1 MLDVFLYLFLLNKG
15 VMQMAYCIYL
25 RKSRKDLELEKSEK
39 YDTLTRHR
47 NTLLELA
54 HKRSLVIGQIYEEVV
69 SGDSIAAR
77 PQMQQLLNDVAEGKW
92 EGVLVMEIE
101 RLARGDTSDQGIVAR
116 TFTYSNTLIITPMKT
131 YNPADEF
138 DQEYL
143 DFELFM
149 SRREYNTIKRRMHTG
164 MISSCKEGNYIHN
177 TPPFGY
183 DRVKNE
189 GAKGFHLEP
198 KAGEAEIVKLIFD
211 WYTKGILQDDGT
223 YKPIGT
229 SLIANK
235 LNTEYSIKPK
245 NGVWTVATISSMLR
259 NEHYLGFIVHG
270 KTVRKKVLID
280 GVLTDKWQHHEQG
293 DYNLYPGKHSA
304 LISQEVFDLAQE
316 RLAKNPRRP
325 NKGITNPLAGVIKC
339 GLCGRSM
346 YRRPYQKRGQ
356 AASLICSEKTCHN
369 VSAKFELVEN
379 ALLES
384 IEAWINGYEIQ
395 SASGTIDTSTLET
408 KISLLKA
415 EEKQLDDLRIQL
427 ERIYEAY
434 EKGVYDIDAF
444 LTRQKMTQNKISSS
458 EHSIAN
464 LNAEIQKEKE
474 FINNQEQI
482 IPRAKKLLSIYKES
496 DDVQLKNDLLKSIFE
511 KVVYVKTANA
521 HYKNQREDDF
531 ELSLFPKFPKKE
543 NE

>member
-1 MLDVFLYLFLLNKG
+1 
-15 VMQMAYCIYL
+15 MAYCIYL
-25 RKSRKDLELEKSEK
+25 RKSRKDLELEKSEN

-54 HKRSLVIGQIYEEVV
+54 HKMSLTIGKIYEEVV

-77 PQMQQLLNDVAEGKW
+77 PEMQQLLNDVAEGIW

-116 TFTYSNTLIITPMKT
+116 TFTYTDTLIITPVKT

-149 SRREYNTIKRRMHTG
+149 SRREYNTIKRRMHAG

-177 TPPFGY
+177 QPPFGFN
-183 DRVKNE
+183 RVKNE
-189 GAKGFHLEP
+189 DCKGFRLEP
-198 KAGEAEIVKLIFD
+198 KPGEAEIVKLIFE
-211 WYTKGILQDDGT
+211 WYTKGVLQDDGT

-245 NGVWTVATISSMLR
+245 SGVWTVPTISSMLR
-259 NEHYLGFIVHG
+259 NEHYLGYIVCG
-270 KTVRKKVLID
+270 KTKREKVFQD
-280 GVLTDKWQHHEQG
+280 GMLVDKWMYHAKG
-293 DYNLYPGKHSA
+293 DYDLYPGKHPA
-304 LISQEVFDLAQE
+304 LVAQEVFDLAQE
-316 RLAKNPRRP
+316 KLAKNPRRP

-356 AASLICSEKTCHN
+356 AASLICQEKTCNN
-369 VSAKFELVEN
+369 VSSKFDLVEE
-379 ALLES
+379 ALLHS
-384 IEAWINGYEIQ
+384 IESWVKGYEVQADAGIV
-395 SASGTIDTSTLET
+395 DTSTLET
-408 KISLLKA
+408 KLELLKA
-415 EEKQLDDLRIQL
+415 EEKQLDELKVQL
-427 ERIYEAY
+427 DRIYESY
-434 EKGVYDIDAF
+434 EKGIYDVEVF
-444 LTRQKMTQNKISSS
+444 LSRQKMTQNKILEAESS
-458 EHSIAN
+458 IIN
-464 LNAEIQKEKE
+464 LNAEIKKERNY
-474 FINNQEQI
+474 IDNQEQI
-482 IPRAKKLLSIYKES
+482 IPRAKKLLSVYRES

-511 KVVYVKTANA
+511 KVVYVKTANG
-521 HYKNQREDDF
+521 HYKNQRQDDF
-531 ELSLFPKFPKKE
+531 ELSLFPRLPKRKSE
-543 NE
+543 